1 MLRITIYFFLLFF
14 SNVVTAQSILYTIGY
29 GLPFSKEYNQSTISE
44 NYHKGQELSIS
55 LGLNGTESI
64 ADQMEIRISTY
75 ESTLDNSIGGFA
87 GNFGVNLSIRK
98 YVMELQGYYL
108 KFNMKKLG
116 SIDLGSKLS
125 YLIRSD
131 VSGFRFN
138 NLENDSKINS
148 NNYDGTSKFYVSVLG
163 KYSLGTIKLND
174 RHKIK
179 PSYTFS
185 YSFNKDVNSTV
196 INSRLIN
203 HIFEVA
209 FISELSPKKGN

>member
-1 MLRITIYFFLLFF
+1 M
-14 SNVVTAQSILYTIGY
+14 
-29 GLPFSKEYNQSTISE
+29 
-44 NYHKGQELSIS
+44 SIS

-64 ADQMEIRISTY
+64 VNQMEIRISTY

-87 GNFGVNLSIRK
+87 GNFGLNLAIRK

-108 KFNMKKLG
+108 KFKMKKLG
-116 SIDLGSKLS
+116 SIELGSKFS

-131 VSGFRFN
+131 VSGSNFTAPGIN
-138 NLENDSKINS
+138 SEINS
-148 NNYDGTSKFYVSVLG
+148 NKYVGTSMLVQVCWYKYVGTSMLVQVCWYKYVGTSMFYVSILG
-163 KYSLGTIKLND
+163 KYSPGAIKLND

-179 PSYTFS
+179 PFYTFS
-185 YSFNKDVNSTV
+185 YSFNKDVNSIV

-209 FISELSPKKGN
+209 HISELSPKNGNK